1 MSLLTICQDAATACG
16 FPSPASIVGS
26 GDKTAKQLLS
36 LVIREG
42 NFLSTKKDWSRL
54 VSEHTFTLVTADQDY
69 ALPADFRWIIPNTTY
84 NRDDNR
90 IVLNP
95 ISSQEWQ
102 FLKAWTSIA
111 GLTRRARIRNNL
123 LEFEETIAAADNGK
137 TIAFEYLSSYWAD
150 TAAGGA
156 KKSKF
161 TLDTDVALIDEELI
175 TLGLIWRFR
184 RAKGLEF
191 ESEQAEYMAQVNL
204 IKAADGGAST
214 LSLNANN
221 AKSLSLTNPN
231 IADSGYG

>member
-16 FPSPASIVGS
+16 FPSPSSIVGS
-26 GDKTAKQLLS
+26 SDKTAKQLLS
-36 LVIREG
+36 LAIREG
-42 NFLSTKKDWSRL
+42 HYLSTKKDWSRL
-54 VSEHTFTLVTADQDY
+54 VSEHTFTLATADQDY

-95 ISSQEWQ
+95 ISSQDWQ
-102 FLKAWTSIA
+102 FLKAWTSIS

-123 LEFEETIAAADNGK
+123 IEFEETIAAADNGK

-161 TLDTDVALIDEELI
+161 TLDTDVSLIDEELV

-184 RAKGLEF
+184 RAKGLDF
-191 ESEQAEYMAQVNL
+191 EDERAEYLAQLNV
-204 IKAADGGAST
+204 IKAADGGART
-214 LSLNANN
+214 LSMNSST

-231 IADSGYG
+231 ISDTGYG

>member
-1 MSLLTICQDAATACG
+1 MSLLSICVDAATSCG
-16 FPSPASIVGS
+16 FPAPVSIVGS
-26 GDKTAKQLLS
+26 SDKTAKQLLS
-36 LVIREG
+36 LAIREG
-42 NFLSTKKDWSRL
+42 NYLSTKKDWSRL
-54 VSEHTFTLVTADQDY
+54 VSEHTFTLTTADQDY

-95 ISSQEWQ
+95 ISSQDWQ

-111 GLTRRARIRNNL
+111 GLTRRARIRANQ
-123 LEFEETIAAADNGK
+123 LEFEETITSADNGK

-156 KKSKF
+156 EKSKF
-161 TLDTDVALIDEELI
+161 TLDTDVALIDEELM

-191 ESEQAEYMAQVNL
+191 ESEQSEYMAQVNV
-204 IKAADGGAST
+204 IKAADGGATT
-214 LSLNANN
+214 LSMNATT

-231 IADSGYG
+231 IPDSGYG

>member
-1 MSLLTICQDAATACG
+1 MSLLQICTDAATAAG
-16 FPSPASIVGS
+16 FPAPSSIIGS

-36 LVIREG
+36 LVVREG
-42 NFLSTKKDWSRL
+42 NYLSTKKDWSRL
-54 VSEHTFTLVTADQDY
+54 VSEHTFVLATATQTY
-69 ALPADFRWIIPNTTY
+69 ALPADLRWIVPNTTY

-95 ISSQEWQ
+95 ISSQDWQ

-111 GLTRRARIRNNL
+111 GLTRRARIRAGN

-137 TIAFEYLSSYWAD
+137 TIAYEYLSSYWAD

-156 KKSKF
+156 AKPKF
-161 TLDTDVALIDEELI
+161 TLDTDVSLVDEELM

-191 ESEQAEYMAQVNL
+191 EDERREYTTQLAL
-204 IKAADGGAST
+204 LRAADGGART
-214 LSLNANN
+214 LSMNSRTVQ
-221 AKSLSLTNPN
+221 SLSLTNPN
-231 IADSGYG
+231 ISDSGYG